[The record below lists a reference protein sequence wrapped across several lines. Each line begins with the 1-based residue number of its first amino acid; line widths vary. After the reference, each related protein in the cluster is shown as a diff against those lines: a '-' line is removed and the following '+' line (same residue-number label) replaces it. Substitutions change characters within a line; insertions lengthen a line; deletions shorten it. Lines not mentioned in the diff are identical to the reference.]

1 MLGVRDMVE
10 LIDEV
15 GLGAVRDKSVALTEY
30 AIELADEILAPL
42 GVTVGSPRDAAIRGG
57 HVTLVHPKAKELT
70 ASLWTRD
77 VIPDFREPDGVRIGL
92 SPLSTSFQEVRRGLY
107 AVRDELE
114 RMG

>member
-1 MLGVRDMVE
+1 MFAVEDMIE

-15 GLGAVRDKSVALTEY
+15 GIDALREKSVALTAY
-30 AIELADEILAPL
+30 AIELSDDILAPL
-42 GVTVGSPRDAAIRGG
+42 GVGIGSPRDPALRGG
-57 HVTLVHPKAKELT
+57 HVTLLHPKARELT
-70 ASLWTRD
+70 ASLWMRD

-92 SPLSTSFQEVRRGLY
+92 SPLSTSFLEVRRGLY